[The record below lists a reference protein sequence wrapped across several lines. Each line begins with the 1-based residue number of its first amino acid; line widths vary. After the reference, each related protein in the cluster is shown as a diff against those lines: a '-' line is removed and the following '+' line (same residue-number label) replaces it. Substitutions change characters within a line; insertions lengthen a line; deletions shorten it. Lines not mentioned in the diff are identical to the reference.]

1 MAEDRNPILRATSP
15 MLIPAM
21 KNLLDLK
28 FGSTRT
34 VDERERQAS
43 AARAGARVAVTS
55 ATQAEAMQARDL
67 SQ

>member
-1 MAEDRNPILRATSP
+1 MAEDRSPILRATSP
-15 MLIPAM
+15 MLIPAI

-34 VDERERQAS
+34 VDGSKRQAS
-43 AARAGARVAVTS
+43 AARVGARVLVAI
-55 ATQAEAMQARDL
+55 ATQAEAMQAKDL

>member
-1 MAEDRNPILRATSP
+1 
-15 MLIPAM
+15 MLIPAI

-34 VDERERQAS
+34 VEQRERQAS
-43 AARAGARVAVTS
+43 AARVGARVLVAI
-55 ATQAEAMQARDL
+55 ATQAEAMEAKDL